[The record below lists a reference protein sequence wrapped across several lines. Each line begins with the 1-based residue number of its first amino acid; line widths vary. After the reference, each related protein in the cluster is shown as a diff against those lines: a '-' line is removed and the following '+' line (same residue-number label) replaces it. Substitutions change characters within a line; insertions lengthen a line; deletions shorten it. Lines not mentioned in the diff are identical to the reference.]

1 MKTVKKALAAA
12 VISVACGSAMAS
24 SMPAGTIDVYDG
36 MSVANVFT
44 STTFSA
50 NDPTFY
56 ELNVTDSNGALAYFS
71 LIDTDNDF
79 HDVTYTLTSDDA
91 IGLNAIEI
99 GSQLFFQTTITD
111 NNIAG
116 PQGTFTQFLAAG
128 QYVLKIATNQA
139 FSSSS
144 QVSAVPLPAAAWLFG
159 SALLG
164 MGLFRRRKQSAAA
177 AV

>member
-1 MKTVKKALAAA
+1 MKMVKKALAAA
-12 VISVACGSAMAS
+12 AISVACGSAMAS
-24 SMPAGTIDVYDG
+24 SVPTDTIDVYDG
-36 MSVANVFT
+36 MSVTNLFT

-56 ELNVTDSNGALAYFS
+56 ELNVTDSNGAQAYFS

-79 HDVTYTLTSDDA
+79 FDVTYTLSNDNDGA
-91 IGLNAIEI
+91 LGWIDI
-99 GSQLFFQTTITD
+99 GSQLFQTTITD
-111 NNIAG
+111 NNLPG

-139 FSSSS
+139 FSSNS

-159 SALLG
+159 SAILG
-164 MGLFRRRKQSAAA
+164 MGFFRRRKQHVAI
-177 AV
+177 